1 SQTAFRT
8 GAGNT
13 GHALPPNPF
22 ASSSPQHLRIEP
34 GAKSREEL
42 IREVERGLL
51 VTRFHY
57 TRWVHQLRTI
67 VTGMTRDG
75 TFLIEKGEIAYPVKN
90 FRFTQS
96 YHDALGGTLGI
107 GSGLTLLVPGEQ
119 FGLQVSS
126 YRVPPLHLAACTF
139 T

>member
-1 SQTAFRT
+1 M
-8 GAGNT
+8 GLGE
-13 GHALPPNPF
+13 
-22 ASSSPQHLRIEP
+22 ASKITLIVVGTSL
-34 GAKSREEL
+34 KL
-42 IREVERGLL
+42 IRDIAMRVGDIPREQLIKDTKKGVL
-51 VTRFHY
+51 VTRFWY

-75 TFLIEKGEIAYPVKN
+75 TFAIENGEIAYPVKN

-126 YRVPPLHLAACTF
+126 YRVPPLHLAAFTF
-139 T
+139 TGATQY